1 MAVAGGEV
9 CGALPGGDF
18 GDINCLSQGAHGES
32 IVGGEGE
39 GGRVEYSGCD

>member
-18 GDINCLSQGAHGES
+18 GDLNCLSQGAHGERGWRWLNGAAR
-32 IVGGEGE
+32 GG
-39 GGRVEYSGCD
+39 GGK